1 MYVCHDGGRSI
12 VDAQWRPLDNK
23 VQMSND
29 CVADDITA
37 QPIRCSLLGP
47 LLIIDAISHLGSD
60 IPQQKGLTCLNSH
73 CGRSPYSLCFTL
85 SLIQVSDILLHGL
98 DYLSI

>member
-1 MYVCHDGGRSI
+1 MTITKIYVCRDGGRSI

-29 CVADDITA
+29 CVADVATA

-47 LLIIDAISHLGSD
+47 LLIIDAISHLGCES
-60 IPQQKGLTCLNSH
+60 
-73 CGRSPYSLCFTL
+73 SPIKRADMFKLPMWSF
-85 SLIQVSDILLHGL
+85 SIQFVFYTFIVPSFG
-98 DYLSI
+98 YPSTRF